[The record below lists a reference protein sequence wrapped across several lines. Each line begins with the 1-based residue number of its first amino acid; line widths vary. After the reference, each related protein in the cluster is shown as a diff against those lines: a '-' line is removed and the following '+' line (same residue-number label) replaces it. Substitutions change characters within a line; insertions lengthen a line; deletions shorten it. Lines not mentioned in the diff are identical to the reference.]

1 MGSWVRGWLHCAGE
15 AAKIMRLVF
24 LGAPGVGKGTQAEK
38 AAVHYRIRKISTG
51 DLLREAVRVQS
62 ALGCEAKE
70 HMDQGRLVPDSVVI
84 GLVLERLADPE
95 CANGFILDG
104 FPRTVHQADA
114 LGKVLVERSLPLDR
128 VINFR
133 VSREDVVKRLSGR
146 RSCPKCQAT
155 YHLEFA
161 PSKNSGLCDRCGEAL
176 IQRSDDQ
183 REAIEMRLRVYEEQT
198 APLIDFYETRQV
210 LSHLNGAEAVDT
222 VYQNLVKVLATPQ
235 TA

>member
-1 MGSWVRGWLHCAGE
+1 
-15 AAKIMRLVF
+15 MRLVF
-24 LGAPGVGKGTQAEK
+24 LGAPGVGKGTQADK
-38 AAVHYRIRKISTG
+38 VSVHYRIQKISTG
-51 DLLREAVRVQS
+51 ELLREAVRVQS
-62 ALGCEAKE
+62 TLGCEAKE

-84 GLVLERLADPE
+84 GLVLERLADTA
-95 CANGFILDG
+95 CSNGFILDG
-104 FPRTVHQADA
+104 FPRTVPQADA
-114 LGKVLVERSLPLDR
+114 LGKLLVDRSLPLDR

-133 VSREDVVKRLSGR
+133 VSREEVVKRLSGR

-161 PSKNSGLCDRCGEAL
+161 PSKNGDLCERCGEAL

-198 APLIDFYETRQV
+198 APLIDFYEKRQV

-222 VYQNLVKVLATPQ
+222 VYHNLVKVLATPQ